1 MVILVWLVIIT
12 LFFCLYWFFFPAIER
27 AMIMTNARSTIHLAA
42 PDIDLIP
49 AATLVRLVNLIH

>member
-1 MVILVWLVIIT
+1 
-12 LFFCLYWFFFPAIER
+12 
-27 AMIMTNARSTIHLAA
+27 MIMTNARSTIHLAA